1 MLAQRPFLG
10 SGGQFEFPGAG
21 HLYAVQQNF
30 GHKRT
35 STGSASS
42 IASVGPPTPPSF
54 PPNIA
59 TNFYDQ
65 NYEYMHTPPSA
76 APTSK
81 SLPTPSTEQ
90 YMYQPHSA
98 TPFSA
103 VDMRRIHSAGG
114 DDNASYVSSMSHNSP
129 STPHT
134 NYDMDYD
141 ESKNIYNG
149 ETKTDEQWMD
159 QYLPNPVGYQPT
171 AAFQQSL
178 QDVFPD
184 QPAFQNPM
192 AFQQMTP
199 RMNGQQA
206 AQNMMM
212 NRLQAARQDHLR
224 TSSPVTSNP
233 RERSPFRQNS
243 PLVMA
248 ESMRAPTQRPQQ
260 QMPTL
265 HKTRTSVSPKELMID
280 EHDVDDA
287 GPPLFQDQTQQ
298 SYRGQPQNISNWYTP
313 SLAQEPTVQIPQ
325 QYPFVSQQSQSRG
338 QTEQTPE
345 FPAHLISMEST
356 QDDGPSEPSS
366 QQSQSQ
372 SRPALQSKSQPATRP
387 ADTSSDAGTYTC
399 TYHGCTLRFETPAK
413 LQKHKREGHRQH
425 SPTHSQTIA
434 ERNSQAGPHKCERI
448 NPSTG
453 KPCNSI
459 FSRPYD
465 LTRHEDT
472 IHNNRKMKVRC
483 HLCTEEK
490 TFSRN
495 DALTRHMRV
504 VHPDVEFT
512 GKPKKHSNR
521 S

>member
-1 MLAQRPFLG
+1 
-10 SGGQFEFPGAG
+10 
-21 HLYAVQQNF
+21 
-30 GHKRT
+30 
-35 STGSASS
+35 
-42 IASVGPPTPPSF
+42 
-54 PPNIA
+54 
-59 TNFYDQ
+59 
-65 NYEYMHTPPSA
+65 
-76 APTSK
+76 
-81 SLPTPSTEQ
+81 
-90 YMYQPHSA
+90 
-98 TPFSA
+98 
-103 VDMRRIHSAGG
+103 
-114 DDNASYVSSMSHNSP
+114 
-129 STPHT
+129 
-134 NYDMDYD
+134 
-141 ESKNIYNG
+141 
-149 ETKTDEQWMD
+149 
-159 QYLPNPVGYQPT
+159 
-171 AAFQQSL
+171 
-178 QDVFPD
+178 
-184 QPAFQNPM
+184 
-192 AFQQMTP
+192 
-199 RMNGQQA
+199 
-206 AQNMMM
+206 M

-298 SYRGQPQNISNWYTP
+298 SYGRQPQNISNWYTP
-313 SLAQEPTVQIPQ
+313 SLAQEPTIQIPQ

-338 QTEQTPE
+338 QEQTPE
-345 FPAHLISMEST
+345 FPTHLISMEST
-356 QDDGPSEPSS
+356 QDDGPSEASS

-372 SRPALQSKSQPATRP
+372 SRPALQSKPQPATRP

-425 SPTHSQTIA
+425 SPAHSQTIA

-512 GKPKKHSNR
+512 GKPKKHSK
-521 S
+521 